1 VADDV
6 SPFPEWEKLRDEIS
20 PFIGERAVSL
30 LAFAVFDEADGFEG
44 AAYFREALIQSGTD
58 VDAPQVTEAEE
69 LLIRWGRLVA
79 RDAES
84 IPTDVQESFER
95 TFNPQLRT
103 LLAEFAAITV
113 ATAIAAQA

>member
-6 SPFPEWEKLRDEIS
+6 SPFPEWESLRDQIS

-44 AAYFREALIQSGTD
+44 AAYFREALSESGTD

-79 RDAES
+79 RDAEGV
-84 IPTDVQESFER
+84 PADVQLAFER
-95 TFNPQLRT
+95 TFSPQLRT
-103 LLAEFAAITV
+103 LLTEFAAITV

>member
-6 SPFPEWEKLRDEIS
+6 SPFPEWETLREKIS

-30 LAFAVFDEADGFEG
+30 LAFAVFDEVDGFEG
-44 AAYFREALIQSGTD
+44 AAYFREQLAESGTD
-58 VDAPQVTEAEE
+58 VDSPQVTEAEE

-79 RDAES
+79 RDAEGV
-84 IPTDVQESFER
+84 PAEVQDAFVR
-95 TFNPQLRT
+95 TFSSQLRT
-103 LLAEFAAITV
+103 LLTEFAAITV